1 MARKAAEEIDT
12 KHLFKRGDIWW
23 IQAMRNGVKFVKTT
37 RTSVHKDALTI
48 RNRELHPMALQDD
61 RDVTENLLGKMAGVD
76 ERLAKIEKSKAS
88 LLMAEAVQAYRESPN
103 RPDSGSRTMD
113 GYESQFKRFITWMNK
128 KYPDIQ
134 ELRHVTRDI
143 AFKFAGA
150 LGTELTATSFNKY
163 IVLLRRMWKVLSI
176 HPDAR
181 LEGNPWADIHSK
193 LQATHSRR
201 ELTVDELSKVIT
213 SLTGEMRTL
222 FAIGIYCGLRLGD
235 AATLKWGNVDLTRRI
250 IMLVPSKTSR
260 RSNGKQVQIPLH
272 NVLFSILMEVPHTKR
287 NNYVMPGIAK
297 LYQRKGTR
305 GADLSKRIHKVF
317 EDCKITTRCTVD
329 GYSRQG
335 VDVGFHSLRHS
346 FVSLSA
352 NAGVPLAMV
361 QALVGHSNPAMTRH
375 YLHVDLAS
383 VKNAIASLPNV
394 SGKEM
399 IEEKSDAKL
408 EEIKKLLTGLTDKG
422 LEDLRKATKLEIS
435 TRKKAK
441 KSELIDVEEIAKSE
455 KVS

>member
-1 MARKAAEEIDT
+1 MARKVSEETDT
-12 KHLFKRGDIWW
+12 KHLYKRGNIWW
-23 IQAMRNGVKFVKTT
+23 IQAMRNGVKFVKSTK
-37 RTSVHKDALTI
+37 TSVHKTALII
-48 RNRELHPMALQDD
+48 RDRELHPMELKDD
-61 RDVTENLLGKMAGVD
+61 RDVAENLLGKMAGVD

-88 LLMAEAVQAYRESPN
+88 LLMNDAFQAYRESPN

-113 GYESQFKRFITWMNK
+113 GYESQFKRFTTWMGE
-128 KYPDIQ
+128 KYPEVQ
-134 ELRHVTRDI
+134 ELRHVTREM
-143 AFKFAGA
+143 AFKFSGA

-163 IVLLRRMWKVLSI
+163 IVLLRRMWKVLTI

-181 LEGNPWADIHSK
+181 IEVNPWADIHPK
-193 LQATHSRR
+193 LLATHSRR

-250 IMLVPSKTSR
+250 MMLVPSKTSR

-272 NVLFSILMEVPHTKR
+272 NVLFSILMEVPQTKR

-317 EDCKITTRCTVD
+317 EDCGITTRCTVD

-352 NAGVPLAMV
+352 NAGVPLALV
-361 QALVGHSNPAMTRH
+361 QSLVGHSNPAMTRH

-383 VKNAIASLPNV
+383 VQNAIASLPNV

-399 IEEKSDAKL
+399 IEEKNDAKL
-408 EEIKKLLTGLTDKG
+408 DEIKRLLTGLTNKG
-422 LEDLRKATKLEIS
+422 LTDLLKATQQEIT
-435 TRKKAK
+435 TRKKTK
-441 KSELIDVEEIAKSE
+441 KPLTLDVA
-455 KVS
+455 

>member
-1 MARKAAEEIDT
+1 MARKVAEETDT
-12 KHLFKRGDIWW
+12 KHLFKRGNIYW

-37 RTSVHKDALTI
+37 DTAVLEKAQKVRD
-48 RNRELHPMALQDD
+48 RELHPMVLKDE

-76 ERLAKIEKSKAS
+76 DRLAKIEKSKAS
-88 LLMAEAVQAYRESPN
+88 LLMKDAFQAYRESPN

-113 GYESQFKRFITWMNK
+113 GYESQFKRFTTWMSEKN
-128 KYPDIQ
+128 PDVQ
-134 ELRHVTRDI
+134 ELRHVTRDM

-176 HPDAR
+176 HPEAR
-181 LEGNPWADIHSK
+181 LEGNPWTDIHPK

-201 ELTVDELSKVIT
+201 ELTIDELSKVIT

-250 IMLVPSKTSR
+250 MMLVPSKTSR
-260 RSNGKQVQIPLH
+260 RSGGKQVQIPLH
-272 NVLFSILMEVPHTKR
+272 NVLFSILMEMPHAKR
-287 NNYVMPGIAK
+287 SGYVMPELAK
-297 LYQRKGTR
+297 LYLRKGTR

-317 EDCKITTRCTVD
+317 ANCQIETGCTVD

-375 YLHVDLAS
+375 YHHVDLAS
-383 VKNAIASLPNV
+383 VQNAIASLPNV

-399 IEEKSDAKL
+399 MEEKNDKKL
-408 EEIKKLLTGLTDKG
+408 EEIKRLMNGLTDKG
-422 LEDLRKATKLEIS
+422 LSDLLKATQQEIT
-435 TRKKAK
+435 TRKKTK
-441 KSELIDVEEIAKSE
+441 KPVTLDVA
-455 KVS
+455 

>member
-1 MARKAAEEIDT
+1 
-12 KHLFKRGDIWW
+12 
-23 IQAMRNGVKFVKTT
+23 
-37 RTSVHKDALTI
+37 
-48 RNRELHPMALQDD
+48 
-61 RDVTENLLGKMAGVD
+61 
-76 ERLAKIEKSKAS
+76 
-88 LLMAEAVQAYRESPN
+88 
-103 RPDSGSRTMD
+103 MD
-113 GYESQFKRFITWMNK
+113 GYESQFKRFIKWMNE
-128 KYPDIQ
+128 KYPDVQ

-150 LGTELTATSFNKY
+150 LGTDLTATSFNKY

-181 LEGNPWADIHSK
+181 LEGNPWADIHPK

-250 IMLVPSKTSR
+250 MMLVPSKTSR
-260 RSNGKQVQIPLH
+260 RSGGKQVQIPLH
-272 NVLFSILMEVPHTKR
+272 NVLFNILLEMPHTKR
-287 NNYVMPGIAK
+287 SGYVMPELAK

-317 EDCKITTRCTVD
+317 ENCDIETGCTVD
-329 GYSRQG
+329 GYSRGG

-361 QALVGHSNPAMTRH
+361 QALVGNSNPAMTRH
-375 YLHVDLAS
+375 YHHVDLAS
-383 VKNAIASLPNV
+383 VQNAIASLPNV
-394 SGKEM
+394 SGKDM

-408 EEIKKLLTGLTDKG
+408 EELKKLMAGLTDKG
-422 LEDLRKATKLEIS
+422 LEDLLKAAKHEIS
-435 TRKKAK
+435 TRKKDK
-441 KSELIDVEEIAKSE
+441 KNEPIDVKEIAKKE
-455 KVS
+455 KAS